1 MNIDLALNYGSKILS
16 NRLIPNSHLD
26 SEILMAK
33 TINKDRKYLLLN
45 PYKKL
50 NEIEFANYK
59 KLIEMRSRGKP
70 IAYLTN
76 KKYFWIFY
84 LVEKQQHS

>member
-16 NRLIPNSHLD
+16 NRLIPSSHLD

-50 NEIEFANYK
+50 NEIEFANYQ

-76 KKYFWIFY
+76 KKYFGIQN
-84 LVEKQQHS
+84 LLLLKIL